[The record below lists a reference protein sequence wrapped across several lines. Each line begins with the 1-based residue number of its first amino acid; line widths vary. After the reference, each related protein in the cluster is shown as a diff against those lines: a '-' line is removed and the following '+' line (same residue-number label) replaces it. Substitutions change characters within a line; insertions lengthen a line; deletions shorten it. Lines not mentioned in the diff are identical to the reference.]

1 MDEDDFACQED
12 VIEVFHSFKE
22 AEDAKRAYAWSLTS
36 LTPQQRLAILQ
47 RLREQRWGDLA
58 QAKIQKVFEFTRA
71 PSRADRLASEFG
83 NLPEA

>member
-1 MDEDDFACQED
+1 MDENDFACQED

-22 AEDAKRAYAWSLTS
+22 AEDAKRAYMWS

-83 NLPEA
+83 NLPET

>member
-12 VIEVFHSFKE
+12 AIEVFHSFEE
-22 AEDAKRAYAWSLTS
+22 AEDAKRAYMWS
-36 LTPQQRLAILQ
+36 LTPQQRLTILQ

-71 PSRADRLASEFG
+71 PSRADRLESDTE

>member
-22 AEDAKRAYAWSLTS
+22 AEDAKRAYAWS